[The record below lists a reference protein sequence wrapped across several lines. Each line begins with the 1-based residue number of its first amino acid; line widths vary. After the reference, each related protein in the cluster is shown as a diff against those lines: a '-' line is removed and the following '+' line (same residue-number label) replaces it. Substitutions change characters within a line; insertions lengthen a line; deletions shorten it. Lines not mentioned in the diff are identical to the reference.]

1 MTNQA
6 QYPVALFTPARI
18 IALTFIALGVLGLVY
33 LRLTSGT
40 SAVSIPAGAHAGQL
54 KLTPCKYTTEKG
66 SSSADCGTLI
76 VPENRHNPHSRLIAL
91 PVIRI
96 RATSAHP
103 SNPIFRLQGGPGIT
117 NMVFPAASRFTANHD
132 VVLVGYRGVDGSSV
146 LNCPEVTSALEHS
159 ADMLGQASF
168 RAYADGFR
176 ACATRL
182 TAHGVDLAGYTIPE
196 RVDDLEAAR
205 KALGYKQIDLVSESA
220 GTRTAMI
227 YAWMHPTSIHRSV
240 MIGANPPGR
249 FPFDRK
255 TIDLQF
261 QRYARL
267 CAADAACSKGTNDL
281 MATFKHTAVNMPA
294 RFLFLPIKKGDVLA
308 ATAFGMQESTDVD
321 APLGA
326 PMTIDS
332 WVSAAHGD
340 PSGLWFQSMF
350 AGLAFPQAFVWGE
363 FASFGRIDFPA
374 TRQYFAHPDRSI
386 IGSPGTAFLF
396 AGGELANAWPAA
408 TDEGQYM
415 HVRKSNVQTLVVS
428 GALDMATPPQNA
440 TRELMPS
447 LPNGHQVVLPQ
458 LGHADSFWSYEP
470 TAGTHLISTYLETG
484 RVDQSRYTRLH
495 VDFTPRVTEH
505 GAGQGRCRHDDR
517 SRRPHG
523 GVAAPNVVAHAQTGS
538 VRAHGECGAPLGVPA
553 HPRPRR
559 LVPRCT
565 HRPHDVADDPA

>member
-267 CAADAACSKGTNDL
+267 CAADAACSKAHQRSHRHL
-281 MATFKHTAVNMPA
+281 
-294 RFLFLPIKKGDVLA
+294 
-308 ATAFGMQESTDVD
+308 Q
-321 APLGA
+321 
-326 PMTIDS
+326 
-332 WVSAAHGD
+332 AHGRQHAR
-340 PSGLWFQSMF
+340 PLLVPPYQEGGC
-350 AGLAFPQAFVWGE
+350 AGRDRIWHAGVD
-363 FASFGRIDFPA
+363 GRRRP
-374 TRQYFAHPDRSI
+374 TRR
-386 IGSPGTAFLF
+386 
-396 AGGELANAWPAA
+396 
-408 TDEGQYM
+408 
-415 HVRKSNVQTLVVS
+415 
-428 GALDMATPPQNA
+428 
-440 TRELMPS
+440 
-447 LPNGHQVVLPQ
+447 
-458 LGHADSFWSYEP
+458 AD
-470 TAGTHLISTYLETG
+470 
-484 RVDQSRYTRLH
+484 
-495 VDFTPRVTEH
+495 
-505 GAGQGRCRHDDR
+505 DDR
-517 SRRPHG
+517 LMG
-523 GVAAPNVVAHAQTGS
+523 IG
-538 VRAHGECGAPLGVPA
+538 
-553 HPRPRR
+553 RPRR
-559 LVPRCT
+559 PERAVVPIDVC
-565 HRPHDVADDPA
+565 RPRFPTGVCLG